1 MKRRCALWHTSF
13 VFLHGLIFPLMLID
27 RFQQGFV
34 LQPPLVVAEMEPI
47 KGVGG
52 FMMCICSF
60 LDEDVISR
68 HCHTVWKRTR

>member
-1 MKRRCALWHTSF
+1 MAHLFCFFAR
-13 VFLHGLIFPLMLID
+13 VDIPLMLID
-27 RFQQGFV
+27 CFQQGFV